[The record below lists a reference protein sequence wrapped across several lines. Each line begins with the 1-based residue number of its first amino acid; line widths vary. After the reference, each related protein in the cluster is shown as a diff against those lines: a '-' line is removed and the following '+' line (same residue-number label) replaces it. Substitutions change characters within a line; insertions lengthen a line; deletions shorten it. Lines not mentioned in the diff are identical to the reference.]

1 MPNPLFQMLN
11 NAPQS
16 MPQVPAND
24 GGFSQMMQEFQQFCN
39 TFRGNAKQEVERLLQ
54 SGQMT
59 QQQFQALSQMTNQM
73 INFMR

>member
-11 NAPQS
+11 NAPRS
-16 MPQVPAND
+16 TPQVPAND
-24 GGFSQMMQEFQQFCN
+24 GGFAQMIQEFQQFRN

-59 QQQFQALSQMTNQM
+59 QQQFQALSQMANQM
-73 INFMR
+73 INLMR

>member
-24 GGFSQMMQEFQQFCN
+24 GGFAQMVQDFQRFRN
-39 TFRGNAKQEVERLLQ
+39 AFRGDAKQEVERLLQ
-54 SGQMT
+54 SRQMT

-73 INFMR
+73 INLMR

>member
-1 MPNPLFQMLN
+1 MPNPLYQMLN
-11 NAPQS
+11 NVPQS
-16 MPQVPAND
+16 TPQVPAND
-24 GGFSQMMQEFQQFCN
+24 GGFAQMIQEFQQFRN

-73 INFMR
+73 INLMR

>member
-1 MPNPLFQMLN
+1 MANPLFQELN
-11 NAPQS
+11 KTQATP
-16 MPQVPAND
+16 ND
-24 GGFSQMMQEFQQFCN
+24 GGFAQMIQEFQQFRN

-73 INFMR
+73 IGLMR

>member
-1 MPNPLFQMLN
+1 MLN

-16 MPQVPAND
+16 MPQVSAND
-24 GGFSQMMQEFQQFCN
+24 GGFAQMIQEFQQFRN

-59 QQQFQALSQMTNQM
+59 QQQFQQLSQMANQM
-73 INFMR
+73 MGLMSR